1 LAIASPV
8 GALAP
13 KCDAHHIFRHGKPLR
28 VLPKEG
34 PMPMHVRAATLRFG
48 DPQPAY
54 GRGWTQREVRAINR
68 VRAACEKYPHLE
80 MVAGE
85 SDEGDPW
92 WILCDREGE
101 RILLH
106 IARIDRCYVI
116 AWPCR
121 CRLRRIASIV
131 AATDLALSGLDR
143 ELHEHFRSGHTA
155 A

>member
-1 LAIASPV
+1 
-8 GALAP
+8 
-13 KCDAHHIFRHGKPLR
+13 
-28 VLPKEG
+28 
-34 PMPMHVRAATLRFG
+34 MPMHVWAATLHFG
-48 DPQPAY
+48 DPLPAH
-54 GRGWTQREVRAINR
+54 GRGWTQREVCAINR
-68 VRAACEKYPHLE
+68 VRAACEKYPQVE

-121 CRLRRIASIV
+121 CRLRRIASII